1 MTPQREKR
9 GGELIARY
17 PDRRSALIPFLQY
30 CQEEDGY
37 VTDQAITDAAEL
49 VRLTPAEVESVASF
63 YSLLFRHPVGKHVI
77 QVCRTL
83 ACMLRGADELQ
94 AHIKQRLGVGN
105 LGTTADGLFTYE
117 EVECLAACDRAPC
130 LQHNLE
136 FVYDVTPERF
146 DALLEQWRSQPQPA
160 SALPAE

>member
-9 GGELIARY
+9 GSELIARY
-17 PDRRSALIPFLQY
+17 PDRRSALIPFLQH

-37 VTDQAITDAAEL
+37 VTDQAIADAAEL
-49 VRLTPAEVESVASF
+49 VRLTPAEVESIASF
-63 YSLLFRHPVGKHVI
+63 YSLLFRHPVGNHLI

-83 ACMLRGADELQ
+83 ACMLRGADDLQ
-94 AHIKQRLGVGN
+94 AHIKKRLGVGH
-105 LGTTADGLFTYE
+105 LETTADGMFTYE

-136 FVYDVTPERF
+136 FVYDVTPAGF
-146 DALLEQWRSQPQPA
+146 DALLEQWRSQPSPA
-160 SALPAE
+160 SPLPAE